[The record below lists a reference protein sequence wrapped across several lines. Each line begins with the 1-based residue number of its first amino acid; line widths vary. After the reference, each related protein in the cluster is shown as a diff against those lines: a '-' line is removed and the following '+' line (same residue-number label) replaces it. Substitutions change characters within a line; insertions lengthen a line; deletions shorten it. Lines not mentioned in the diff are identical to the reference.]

1 MTYLWYRSG
10 EFWLFQARAVDK
22 GIYWNLRTHWPYPH
36 SLYYASL
43 CSKVLGFRPMSKVK
57 SSQERDFVR
66 CVQRLGWKIW
76 KQHPLH
82 LVRTSRTSSRLI
94 LHRVDTITPAKWSV
108 PVCECS
114 RTTIAEK
121 LLTSTPLH
129 IWNPLKRR
137 SGMPKVRYSNKAVE
151 DLTSIWEYTFS
162 EWYWS
167 QADEYY
173 EMLFIS
179 VHHL

>member
-1 MTYLWYRSG
+1 MLLCVRRLCTRYLGTQECALQRMIRWS
-10 EFWLFQARAVDK
+10 V
-22 GIYWNLRTHWPYPH
+22 
-36 SLYYASL
+36 

-57 SSQERDFVR
+57 SSQERDFVHY
-66 CVQRLGWKIW
+66 VQRLGWTIW

-162 EWYWS
+162 EWYES